1 MASDDE
7 EQSIIIK
14 KKKQADDSSIDRD
27 TDDDSED
34 DDFDPEMLGDDINFP
49 ALVNHFF
56 TNEDGQNIADILT
69 DLKKSIDTQNKLI
82 YKLVSDKVKTRS
94 EKSEKK

>member
-1 MASDDE
+1 MAIEDE
-7 EQSIIIK
+7 EQTIVINKNEESENTNS
-14 KKKQADDSSIDRD
+14 DE
-27 TDDDSED
+27 SED
-34 DDFDPEMLGDDINFP
+34 EDFDPDMIGEDINFP

-82 YKLVSDKVKTRS
+82 YKLVSEKVKSRS
-94 EKSEKK
+94 EKNEKK

>member
-1 MASDDE
+1 MKVEDE
-7 EQSIIIK
+7 EQTIVINKNEESENTNS
-14 KKKQADDSSIDRD
+14 DEDSDE
-27 TDDDSED
+27 SED
-34 DDFDPEMLGDDINFP
+34 EDFDPEMLGEEINFP
-49 ALVNHFF
+49 ALLNHFF

-82 YKLVSDKVKTRS
+82 YKLVSDKVKTKS